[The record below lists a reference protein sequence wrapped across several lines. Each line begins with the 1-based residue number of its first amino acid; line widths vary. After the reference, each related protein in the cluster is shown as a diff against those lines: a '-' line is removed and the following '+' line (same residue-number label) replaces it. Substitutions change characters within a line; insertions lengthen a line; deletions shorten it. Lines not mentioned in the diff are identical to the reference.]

1 VSSLTHR
8 VRLATAR
15 RPRDGAQPRR
25 RHGGMDAVPLA
36 VADLEVAAADG
47 VQRRAGRARGDGS
60 CRLGGAG
67 DRRRRGRGTQ
77 RLPAD
82 TRTARAREAGGDQP
96 RPACQQPGA
105 FGAVDAVRADAHP
118 GHITPERA
126 HRVQSAATPPGAIG
140 ASLAAAERPALSR
153 ADALQAFRIEA
164 PGRDAVRI
172 RHAVARVRL
181 VRDARTGDVAELRI
195 LHRAMEA
202 LGTVCSGAAAVGD
215 HALVVLTRVVP
226 GTVRDAIMAA
236 APHHLAGRIDA
247 ERAVRA
253 TVVGSARGQV
263 LRRKALRGSGH
274 GVPLARPLGVAD
286 TALRHTGQPLARR
299 RDVPAFTGGPALCR
313 RMPAR
318 RGRLGKEPPAREQEP
333 ADPHQRDTRATVMR
347 HDSPSSERVTFA
359 VSPPRVRTRR
369 ARRHVKKA

>member
-1 VSSLTHR
+1 
-8 VRLATAR
+8 
-15 RPRDGAQPRR
+15 
-25 RHGGMDAVPLA
+25 
-36 VADLEVAAADG
+36 
-47 VQRRAGRARGDGS
+47 
-60 CRLGGAG
+60 
-67 DRRRRGRGTQ
+67 
-77 RLPAD
+77 
-82 TRTARAREAGGDQP
+82 
-96 RPACQQPGA
+96 
-105 FGAVDAVRADAHP
+105 
-118 GHITPERA
+118 
-126 HRVQSAATPPGAIG
+126 
-140 ASLAAAERPALSR
+140 
-153 ADALQAFRIEA
+153 
-164 PGRDAVRI
+164 
-172 RHAVARVRL
+172 
-181 VRDARTGDVAELRI
+181 
-195 LHRAMEA
+195 MEA

-253 TVVGSARGQV
+253 TVVASARGQV